1 MDKYEQ
7 QCKDVYA
14 HYGLAMFCAQCLEQA
29 IILQI
34 MFLDYMPNAVVSIKT
49 KEKWIHDFD
58 EFMEDTSSKP
68 MGKLLGKLQKF
79 GIPCDELGQDLKVA
93 LKKRN
98 WLAHG
103 YFPDRTMKFMNEDG
117 RLAMI
122 LELEAAHAYFREV
135 EDKVNRITDE
145 VSVKYGLTDEVREK
159 IMVQM
164 LTEAKS
170 DI

>member
-1 MDKYEQ
+1 MDKSEQ

-14 HYGLAMFCAQCLEQA
+14 HYGLAMSSAQCLEQA
-29 IILQI
+29 IIVQI
-34 MFLDYMPNAVVSIKT
+34 MFLDYMPNAVVSFKT
-49 KEKWIHDFD
+49 KEKWVHDFD
-58 EFMEDTSSKP
+58 KFMEDASSKT
-68 MGKLLGKLQKF
+68 MGKLLGKLQEL
-79 GIPCDELGQDLKVA
+79 GIPCDKLGQDLKVA
-93 LKKRN
+93 VKKRN

-103 YFPDRTMKFMNEDG
+103 YFSDRAMEFMNEEG

-122 LELEAAHAYFREV
+122 LELETTHAYFKEV
-135 EDKVNRITDE
+135 EGKVNRITDE

-159 IMVQM
+159 MMAQI